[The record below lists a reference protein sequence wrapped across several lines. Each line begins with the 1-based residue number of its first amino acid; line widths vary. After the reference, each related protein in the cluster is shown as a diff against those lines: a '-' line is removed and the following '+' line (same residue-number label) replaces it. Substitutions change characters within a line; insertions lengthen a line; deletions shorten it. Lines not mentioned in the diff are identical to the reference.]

1 MYSKIQPPTKK
12 ISKESVKVWRMTEAI
27 THLII
32 LTVLGILLFVD
43 DYFTWK
49 EWIGW
54 ILNGLIALSFFH
66 AIWSIFIEPIL
77 LQKYWRYDVNE

>member
-27 THLII
+27 TNFITLA
-32 LTVLGILLFVD
+32 VFCILLYVD
-43 DYFTWK
+43 DYFAWK

-54 ILNGLIALSFFH
+54 ILYGLITLSFSMQSGPSSLNQSCCK
-66 AIWSIFIEPIL
+66 SIG
-77 LQKYWRYDVNE
+77 VTT

>member
-54 ILNGLIALSFFH
+54 ILNGLIALSFFMQSGPSSLNRSCCK
-66 AIWSIFIEPIL
+66 SIG
-77 LQKYWRYDVNE
+77 VTM

>member
-27 THLII
+27 TPISLSSPSLASYYLLMII
-32 LTVLGILLFVD
+32 SLGKNGLDGF
-43 DYFTWK
+43 
-49 EWIGW
+49 
-54 ILNGLIALSFFH
+54 LNGLIVLSFFH

-77 LQKYWRYDVNE
+77 LQKYWR

>member
-27 THLII
+27 TNLII
-32 LTVLGILLFVD
+32 LAVLGTLLFVD

-54 ILNGLIALSFFH
+54 ILNGLIVLSFFPCYLVH
-66 AIWSIFIEPIL
+66 L
-77 LQKYWRYDVNE
+77 H